1 MRRLLVVDDQQENRR
16 VLRDLLAPL
25 GFAIEE
31 ARDGKDCL
39 EQCARGPWPDAVLL
53 DLRMGTPDGFEVARV
68 LRGRAVAGAPRL
80 VIVALSASVFASD
93 RQQALDAGCDDF
105 LPKPFRTGQILAVL
119 GHLLGL
125 EWVQAEADPKTNE
138 TGRAGGAN
146 AVTAEELDGL
156 LELSRRGDVMDL
168 RKQLEAWQ
176 ADGATPDHAAL
187 AHQLMPLV
195 VGFQVDE
202 LHSRLLELRGKMP

>member
-31 ARDGKDCL
+31 ARDGTDCL
-39 EQCARGPWPDAVLL
+39 EQCARGPLPDAVLL

-68 LRGRAVAGAPRL
+68 LRGRAEAGAPGL
-80 VIVALSASVFASD
+80 VIIALSASVFASD

-125 EWVQAEADPKTNE
+125 RWVQAEAGPMTNE
-138 TGRAGGAN
+138 TGRVVGAN
-146 AVTAEELDGL
+146 AVTAVELDGL

-168 RKQLEAWQ
+168 RKQLEAWG
-176 ADGATPDHAAL
+176 ADGGTPDHAAL
-187 AHQLMPLV
+187 ARQLMPLV

-202 LHSRLLELRGKMP
+202 LHARLSELRAGKS